1 MGSRD
6 RRRSR
11 RVGRARARAAVRTTV
26 ETLVWTLVLGGV
38 WLATLTVVTT
48 TELVFAAG
56 VGLALAPVALTSR
69 RALGVVVRPRAAWA
83 GWLVRAPAAVV
94 VDTAR
99 LAAALVRAVRRGE
112 PVGADRELVLP
123 PEDTPRA
130 RTRAALGAIV
140 VSSTPGSYVVDVD
153 PATPDHPGTLT
164 VHALG
169 DRPSGLERAVSR

>member
-1 MGSRD
+1 MGST
-6 RRRSR
+6 
-11 RVGRARARAAVRTTV
+11 ALRTVV

-38 WLATLTVVTT
+38 WIATLTVVTVP
-48 TELVFAAG
+48 ELVFAGG

-69 RALGVVVRPRAAWA
+69 RALGVIVRPRAAWA
-83 GWLVRAPAAVV
+83 GWLVRAPVAVV

-99 LAAALVRAVRRGE
+99 LAAAVVRAVRRGE
-112 PVGADRELVLP
+112 GVGAYRELVLP

-140 VSSTPGSYVVDVD
+140 VSSTPGSYVADVD
-153 PATPDHPGTLT
+153 AATPDRSGGLT

-169 DRPSGLERAVSR
+169 SRPSGLERAVAR